1 MISTIIFLFRVAIIL
16 NVIIAKKIECPFPNS
31 RSLVK
36 ERCNMQLK
44 TKAAGH
50 SQVCNVKQKY
60 VEKKTLHPLDVHKS
74 YVCCN
79 FERMFTINVSSNISY
94 KSNRS
99 NTSSNII
106 SHLSHISSNISA
118 IFKYH

>member
-1 MISTIIFLFRVAIIL
+1 MSSLQKKLNALFLT
-16 NVIIAKKIECPFPNS
+16 S
-31 RSLVK
+31 RALVK
-36 ERCNMQLK
+36 DLCNMQLK

-50 SQVCNVKQKY
+50 SQACDFKQKY
-60 VEKKTLHPLDVHKS
+60 VEKKTLHRLGVHKS
-74 YVCCN
+74 YVCYN
-79 FERMFTINVSSNISY
+79 FERIFTINVSSNTSY